1 MNTATIMDIA
11 WEGAQLAFRAIMAA
25 RTRKDAEAIVHQLRA
40 LGPAD
45 RADVDAVERSRRL
58 ELMGFDPVDPD
69 ELGTL
74 RRLRQD
80 EPTQSSP
87 LEKRRIAPDFH
98 RDPDACQECHRMPC
112 VCDVR
117 PLIGGPLGEGD

>member
-1 MNTATIMDIA
+1 MSPGRLDILTEALTFVARLIM
-11 WEGAQLAFRAIMAA
+11 EA
-25 RTRKDAEAIVHQLRA
+25 RSDRDAESLRNQLRS
-40 LGPAD
+40 LGD
-45 RADVDAVERSRRL
+45 TKRSDVDAVERSRRL

-69 ELGTL
+69 QLGTL

-80 EPTQSSP
+80 EPTQTTRTP
-87 LEKRRIAPDFH
+87 IAPDFH

>member
-1 MNTATIMDIA
+1 MSPGRLDILTEALTLVARLIM
-11 WEGAQLAFRAIMAA
+11 EA
-25 RTRKDAEAIVHQLRA
+25 RSDRDAEALQNQLKA
-40 LGPAD
+40 LGETK
-45 RADVDAVERSRRL
+45 RSDVDAVERERRL
-58 ELMGFDPVDPD
+58 ELAGFEPVDPD

>member
-1 MNTATIMDIA
+1 MSPGRLDILTDALTFVARLIM
-11 WEGAQLAFRAIMAA
+11 EA
-25 RTRKDAEAIVHQLRA
+25 RSDRDAEALRNQLKA
-40 LGPAD
+40 LGETK
-45 RADVDAVERSRRL
+45 RSDVDAVERERRL
-58 ELMGFDPVDPD
+58 ELAGFEPVDPD

-80 EPTQSSP
+80 EPTQTTRTP
-87 LEKRRIAPDFH
+87 IAPDFH

>member
-1 MNTATIMDIA
+1 MSPGRLDILTEALTFVARLIM
-11 WEGAQLAFRAIMAA
+11 EA
-25 RTRKDAEAIVHQLRA
+25 RSDRDAESLRNQLRS
-40 LGPAD
+40 LGD
-45 RADVDAVERSRRL
+45 TKRSDVDAVERSRRL

-69 ELGTL
+69 QLGTL

-80 EPTQSSP
+80 EPTQTTRTP
-87 LEKRRIAPDFH
+87 IAPDFH

-117 PLIGGPLGEGD
+117 PLIGGPLGDGE

>member
-1 MNTATIMDIA
+1 MSPGRLDILTEALTFVARLIM
-11 WEGAQLAFRAIMAA
+11 EA
-25 RTRKDAEAIVHQLRA
+25 RSDRDAESLRNQLKS
-40 LGPAD
+40 LGD
-45 RADVDAVERSRRL
+45 TKRSDVDAVERERRL
-58 ELMGFDPVDPD
+58 ELAGFEPVDPD

-80 EPTQSSP
+80 EPTQTTRTP
-87 LEKRRIAPDFH
+87 IAPDFH